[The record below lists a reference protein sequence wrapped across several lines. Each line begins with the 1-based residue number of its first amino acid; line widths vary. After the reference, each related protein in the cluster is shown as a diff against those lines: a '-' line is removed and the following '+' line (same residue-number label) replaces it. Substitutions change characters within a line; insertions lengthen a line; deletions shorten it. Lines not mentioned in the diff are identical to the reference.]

1 MKTNNTSNK
10 IYISLAMLLI
20 LGVSFVSAFSVS
32 APYMENKA
40 LNLSV
45 TSGVTNLV
53 YVLQNGGGATEDIN
67 VKVGILN
74 GSDIATITDA
84 SDTYRV
90 SPGQQVPVNLRIT
103 LPENVQPGN
112 TYDIRL
118 SFVTVASGQSGEFG
132 FGTGQQQNFKVVVIK
147 EQLTEKELQLQKTIL
162 YIIIAVLAILIIIV
176 LVLIK
181 RKNRS
186 K

>member
-1 MKTNNTSNK
+1 MKNKIISNK
-10 IYISLAMLLI
+10 IYLSLALLLI
-20 LGVSFVSAFSVS
+20 LGISFVSAFSVS
-32 APYMENKA
+32 APYMENKE
-40 LNLSV
+40 LNLTLGS
-45 TSGVTNLV
+45 TITDLQ

-67 VKVGILN
+67 VKVAILN
-74 GSDIATITDA
+74 GSDIATITDS
-84 SDTYRV
+84 SDTYKV
-90 SPGQQVPVNLRIT
+90 SPGQQIPVNLRIT
-103 LPENVQPGN
+103 LPADVQAGN

-118 SFVTVASGQSGEFG
+118 SFVTVAAGQSGEFG

-147 EQLTEKELQLQKTIL
+147 PTPLSTNNGIKTFL
-162 YIIIAVLAILIIIV
+162 YIIIAVLAVLIIIV